1 MEEVIGFKI
10 YSGDLSPQD
19 LTVNCTEE
27 TGEHTHAIQS
37 DPQGT
42 GLSSKVISV
51 HRSQTQGGGGDAC
64 SYK

>member
-27 TGEHTHAIQS
+27 TREHTHAIQS
-37 DPQGT
+37 DPQGI

-51 HRSQTQGGGGDAC
+51 HGSQTQGGGGDAC
-64 SYK
+64 SHK